1 MKDDSIFVF
10 DPMVQHHFA
19 AGLYARQ
26 MVLPAGKCVISHK
39 HKYDHFSILA
49 SGDCV
54 VKTDEG
60 EQSYS
65 APACI
70 LIKKDLNHGI
80 YAKSDVVWFCIHAA
94 DVADVDD
101 IDSVLIGE

>member
-1 MKDDSIFVF
+1 MTPFDF
-10 DPMVQHHFA
+10 DPQIQHHFA

-26 MVLPAGKCVISHK
+26 MQLPAGKCALSHK

-49 SGDCV
+49 SGSCV
-54 VKTDEG
+54 VQTDEG
-60 EQSYS
+60 KTEYT
-65 APACI
+65 APACV
-70 LIKKDLNHGI
+70 LIKANLNHSI

-94 DVADVDD
+94 DVAEVDD